1 MRKWIEKLFCK
12 ICKLLTYL
20 QPNMLLR
27 VGDKPV
33 IVRCEV
39 NAEEG
44 RNLMHLRMGRH
55 GRLSLI

>member
-1 MRKWIEKLFCK
+1 
-12 ICKLLTYL
+12 
-20 QPNMLLR
+20 MLLR